1 MCSSSLHSID
11 NDNSIWTL
19 SLSGVGRDNN
29 MRLPGEEESGGSGVP
44 VFYMAIGVSAFILIL
59 LVALFKSN
67 DKQRN
72 GSDYI
77 KEMQQ
82 RQEEAAAKEA
92 AEEEVALD
100 EAGGS
105 KLRAEDLDFWDMYP
119 VDEEETAAEEP
130 TESSKPE
137 RSTFAEKAEKERQ
150 EQQQKEQE
158 VQDDPSTDGKHTLV
172 TTPDGMDEWVLISPY
187 LAKNTYDFTKMEEK
201 AGLKRYMENG
211 RKLSYVGVDISKQ
224 TGSVNFAGLKAAGVD
239 YVMIRLGGR
248 GYSTGQ
254 ITLDENFKA
263 NIEGAIAAGLDIGV
277 YFYSQAINQDEA
289 IQEANFVVQNLDP
302 YKGKVKYP
310 VAFDMEF
317 VSNDEAG
324 IDGLSREER
333 TSAAVSF
340 LEGVKAAGYVP
351 MVYGDKEWLIK
362 EIDLAKLQDYDVWL
376 AQEEDIPDY
385 PYQYAMWQYSTKG
398 VVNGIT
404 GDANLNICFIGYSQ
418 R

>member
-1 MCSSSLHSID
+1 MK
-11 NDNSIWTL
+11 
-19 SLSGVGRDNN
+19 
-29 MRLPGEEESGGSGVP
+29 LPGEEEAGGSGIS
-44 VFYMAIGVSAFILIL
+44 VFYMAIGVSAFVLIL

-67 DKQRN
+67 DKQKG
-72 GSDYI
+72 GSEYI

-82 RQEEAAAKEA
+82 QRQEEMAAQETVET
-92 AEEEVALD
+92 EEDAQARM
-100 EAGGS
+100 AGSG
-105 KLRAEDLDFWDMYP
+105 LRAEDLDFWDMYP
-119 VDEEETAAEEP
+119 VEDEEAAKEQAAE
-130 TESSKPE
+130 SNKPVQ
-137 RSTFAEKAEKERQ
+137 STFADKAEKERQ
-150 EQQQKEQE
+150 EQQKKEQE
-158 VQDDPSTDGKHTLV
+158 AQDDPSTDGKHTRV
-172 TTPDGMDEWVLISPY
+172 TTPDGKEEWVLISPY
-187 LAKNTYDFTKMEEK
+187 LTKNTYDFTKIEEK

-224 TGSVNFAGLKAAGVD
+224 TGNVNFNGLKAAGID

-254 ITLDENFKA
+254 ITLDENFKT

-277 YFYSQAINQDEA
+277 YFYSQAVNQDEA

-317 VSNDEAG
+317 VSNDETR

-333 TSAAVSF
+333 TTVAGAF

-351 MVYGDKEWLIK
+351 MLYGDKEWLIK

-376 AQEEDIPDY
+376 AQETDIPDY
-385 PYQYAMWQYSTKG
+385 PYQYAMWQYSTTG